1 VVPAPPPSLQG
12 CRAPASLGSVW
23 GGCRRCRRGGAY
35 LKLNVTIQPAAVSGQ
50 PRPVHASPCPR
61 APTRPG
67 ADSQSA
73 PRAGAGRAP
82 ARPLPIGPASAPQA
96 DQAGPAG
103 QAGPPQGG
111 ERRRPALGT
120 PPDHATPKR
129 VKTKKRELRG
139 SGQVCRMAG
148 EGARRAGNVPVRRIR
163 CEWAPT
169 PTEGP
174 CEGICRGVAVEGP
187 VGGVGG
193 CEWAAVWLWIISSL
207 NRESRG
213 RVRWVSG
220 GLA

>member
-1 VVPAPPPSLQG
+1 MPRPAPGPRPGPERIPNPHRGQVPAGPRLARCRSGPHRRRRRIRPARQG
-12 CRAPASLGSVW
+12 RRAP
-23 GGCRRCRRGGAY
+23 RR
-35 LKLNVTIQPAAVSGQ
+35 
-50 PRPVHASPCPR
+50 
-61 APTRPG
+61 
-67 ADSQSA
+67 
-73 PRAGAGRAP
+73 
-82 ARPLPIGPASAPQA
+82 
-96 DQAGPAG
+96 
-103 QAGPPQGG
+103 GG

-120 PPDHATPKR
+120 PPDRATQKR

-193 CEWAAVWLWIISSL
+193 CEWAVVWLWIISSL

-213 RVRWVSG
+213 RVRWASG